1 MKYSKKYMTKIKNHI
16 IGPCVQ
22 CSTHRMIG
30 DTGNISGIFYVA
42 VYEVKH
48 TLLASSLQSAPP
60 SAINCTNVKKESRG
74 RKVDRIRS
82 FRRSGK
88 VKSVHYST
96 AQNQLHEIKLGMNK
110 ILPRIKSIHATR

>member
-1 MKYSKKYMTKIKNHI
+1 
-16 IGPCVQ
+16 
-22 CSTHRMIG
+22 MIG

-60 SAINCTNVKKESRG
+60 SAINCTSVKKESRG

-82 FRRSGK
+82 FKRSGK